1 MKLIL
6 AAFSR
11 SIQPNVSKISAF
23 DGTENIKG
31 TQYEYSQNSIEM
43 LKFLSFTVYF
53 LHFDDFFNQMILKFS
68 AFNKTVKINGTQFK
82 LFQNS
87 LKMFEND
94 WLEFYSL
101 LVAFSRVFKP
111 NISKFFSIQQ
121 DIEHIG

>member
-1 MKLIL
+1 M
-6 AAFSR
+6 
-11 SIQPNVSKISAF
+11 NM
-23 DGTENIKG
+23 
-31 TQYEYSQNSIEM
+31 YSQNSIEM

-121 DIEHIG
+121 DSEHTRHSI